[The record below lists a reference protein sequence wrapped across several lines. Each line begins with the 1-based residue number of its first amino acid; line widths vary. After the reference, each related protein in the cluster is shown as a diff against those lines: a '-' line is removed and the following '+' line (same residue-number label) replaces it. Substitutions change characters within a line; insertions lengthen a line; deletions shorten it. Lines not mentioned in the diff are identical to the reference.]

1 MAHVAIIGA
10 NIGGLPAAYE
20 IQEILQKDTPG
31 DHQVTVLSNTPDFS
45 FVPSNPWVAVGWRN
59 RADTG
64 FSLEGPLQKK
74 GIDFIHSA
82 VIEIKPDDN
91 QLKLE
96 NGEKLNY
103 DYLVIATGPS
113 LAFHEV
119 DGLGPEGHTQSVC
132 TINHAEKAW
141 EGWQEFVDNPGP
153 IVVGAVQGASCF
165 GPAYEF
171 AMIMETDLR
180 RRKIRDRV
188 PMTYVTSEP
197 YIGHL
202 GLGGVGNSKGLLESE
217 FRSRHIN
224 WITNAKVD
232 RVEEGKMFVSEHN
245 NEGEVIKEHILEFNY
260 SMMLP
265 AFLGV
270 NAVNNV
276 GEDLVNPRGFVKV
289 DDYQRNP
296 KWNNI
301 YSLGVC
307 IAIPP
312 VEATPVPTGTPKTGY
327 MIESMVAATAH
338 NISNDIKGNTPEK
351 VATWNAFC
359 LADMG
364 DTGVAFIAVPQIP
377 PRNIT
382 WAKMGKWVH
391 WSKVAFEKYFIF
403 NMKRGSTEPL
413 FQKLAL
419 KVMGLNRL
427 KD

>member
-1 MAHVAIIGA
+1 MAHIAIIGA

-31 DHQVTVLSNTPDFS
+31 DHKVTVVSNTPDFS
-45 FVPSNPWVAVGWRN
+45 FVPSNPWIGVGWRK

-64 FSLEGPLQKK
+64 FSLEGPLQNK
-74 GIDFIHSA
+74 GINFIHSA
-82 VIEIKPDDN
+82 VTEIKPDDN

-96 NGEKLNY
+96 NGETVDY
-103 DYLVIATGPS
+103 DYLVIATGPA

-119 DGLGPEGHTQSVC
+119 EGLGPEGHTQSIC
-132 TINHAEKAW
+132 TVGHAEKAW
-141 EGWQEFVDNPGP
+141 EAWQEFTKNPGP

-165 GPAYEF
+165 GPAYEY
-171 AMIMETDLR
+171 AMIMDTDLR
-180 RRKIRDRV
+180 KRKLRDRV
-188 PMTYVTSEP
+188 PITYVTSEP
-197 YIGHL
+197 YVGHL

-217 FRSRHIN
+217 FRQRHIN

-232 RVEEGKMFVSEHN
+232 RVEESKMYVLEHN
-245 NEGEVIKEHILEFNY
+245 NEGEVIKEHELAFNY

-270 NAVNNV
+270 DAVNNV

-296 KWNNI
+296 NWTNI

-312 VEATPVPTGTPKTGY
+312 VEVTPVATGTPKTGY

-364 DTGVAFIAVPQIP
+364 DTGAAFIAVPQIP
-377 PRNIT
+377 PRNLT

-391 WSKVAFEKYFIF
+391 WSKVAFEKYFIY
-403 NMKRGSTEPL
+403 NMKRGSTDPL

>member
-31 DHQVTVLSNTPDFS
+31 DHKVTVVSNTPDFS
-45 FVPSNPWVAVGWRN
+45 FVPSNPWIGVGWRK

-64 FSLEGPLQKK
+64 FSLEGPLQNK
-74 GIDFIHSA
+74 GINFINSA
-82 VIEIKPDDN
+82 VTEIKPDDN

-96 NGEKLNY
+96 NAETVDY
-103 DYLVIATGPS
+103 DYLVIATGPA

-119 DGLGPEGHTQSVC
+119 EGLGPEGHTQSIC
-132 TINHAEKAW
+132 TVGHAEKAW
-141 EGWQEFVDNPGP
+141 EGWQEFTKNPGP

-165 GPAYEF
+165 GPAYEY
-171 AMIMETDLR
+171 AMIMDTDLR
-180 RRKIRDRV
+180 KRKLRDRV

-217 FRSRHIN
+217 FRHRHIN

-232 RVEEGKMFVSEHN
+232 RVEEGKMFVHEHN
-245 NEGEVIKEHILEFNY
+245 NEGEVIKEHELAFNY

-270 NAVNNV
+270 DAVNNV

-312 VEATPVPTGTPKTGY
+312 VEATPVATGTPKTGY

-338 NISNDIKGNTPEK
+338 NISNDIKGNTPET

-364 DTGVAFIAVPQIP
+364 DTGAAFIAVPQIP
-377 PRNIT
+377 PRNLT
-382 WAKMGKWVH
+382 WAKKGKWVH
-391 WSKVAFEKYFIF
+391 WSKVAFEKYFIY
-403 NMKRGSTEPL
+403 NMKRGSTDPL

>member
-20 IQEILQKDTPG
+20 IQEILQKETPG
-31 DHQVTVLSNTPDFS
+31 EHKVTVLSNTPDFS
-45 FVPSNPWVAVGWRN
+45 FVPSNPWIGVGWRK

-64 FSLEGPLQKK
+64 FSLEGPLKNK
-74 GIDFIHSA
+74 GINFIHSA
-82 VIEIKPDDN
+82 VTEIKPDDN

-96 NGEKLNY
+96 NGETVDY
-103 DYLVIATGPS
+103 DYLVIATGPA

-119 DGLGPEGHTQSVC
+119 EGLGPEGHTQSIC
-132 TINHAEKAW
+132 TVAHAEKAW
-141 EGWQEFVDNPGP
+141 DAWQEFTKNPGP

-165 GPAYEF
+165 GPAYEY
-171 AMIMETDLR
+171 AMIMDTDLR
-180 RRKIRDRV
+180 KRKLRDRV
-188 PMTYVTSEP
+188 PITYVTSEP

-217 FRSRHIN
+217 FRDRHIN

-232 RVEEGKMFVSEHN
+232 RVEAGKMFVLEHN
-245 NEGEVIKEHILEFNY
+245 NEGEVIKEHELAFNY

-270 NAVNNV
+270 DAINNV

-289 DDYQRNP
+289 DDFQRNP

-312 VEATPVPTGTPKTGY
+312 VEATPVPTGCPKTGY

-338 NISNDIKGNTPEK
+338 NISNDIKGNTPET

-364 DTGVAFIAVPQIP
+364 DTGAAFIAVPQIP

-382 WAKMGKWVH
+382 WAKKGKWVH
-391 WSKVAFEKYFIF
+391 WSKVAFEKYFIY
-403 NMKRGSTEPL
+403 NMKRGSTDPL

>member
-31 DHQVTVLSNTPDFS
+31 DHKVTVVSNTPDFS
-45 FVPSNPWVAVGWRN
+45 FVPSNPWIGVGWRK

-64 FSLEGPLQKK
+64 FALEGPLQNK
-74 GIDFIHSA
+74 GINFIHSA
-82 VIEIKPDDN
+82 VTEIMPDDN
-91 QLKLE
+91 KLNLE
-96 NGEKLNY
+96 NGETVDY
-103 DYLVIATGPS
+103 DYLVIATGPA

-119 DGLGPEGHTQSVC
+119 EGLGPEGHTQSIC
-132 TINHAEKAW
+132 TVGHAEKAW
-141 EGWQEFVDNPGP
+141 EGWQEFTKNPGP

-165 GPAYEF
+165 GPAYEY
-171 AMIMETDLR
+171 AMIMDTDLR
-180 RRKIRDRV
+180 KRKLRDRV

-217 FRSRHIN
+217 FRQRHIN

-232 RVEEGKMFVSEHN
+232 RVEEGKMYVLEHN
-245 NEGEVIKEHILEFNY
+245 NEGEVIKEHELAFNY

-270 NAVNNV
+270 DAVNNV

-312 VEATPVPTGTPKTGY
+312 VEVTPVATGTPKTGY

-338 NISNDIKGNTPEK
+338 NISNDIKGNTPET

-364 DTGVAFIAVPQIP
+364 DTGAAFIAVPQIP
-377 PRNIT
+377 PRNLT
-382 WAKMGKWVH
+382 WAKKGKWVH
-391 WSKVAFEKYFIF
+391 WSKVAFEKYFIY
-403 NMKRGSTEPL
+403 NMKRGSTDPL

>member
-1 MAHVAIIGA
+1 MAHIAIVGA
-10 NIGGLPAAYE
+10 NIGGLPAAFE
-20 IQEILQKDTPG
+20 IQEILQKETPG
-31 DHQVTVLSNTPDFS
+31 DHKVTVVSNTADFS
-45 FVPSNPWVAVGWRN
+45 FVPSNPWVAVGWRK
-59 RADTG
+59 REDTG
-64 FSLEGPLQKK
+64 FSLKGPLHKK
-74 GIDFIHSA
+74 GINFVHSA
-82 VIEIKPDDN
+82 VTEIKPDDN
-91 QLKLE
+91 QLQME
-96 NGEKLNY
+96 NGDTLDY
-103 DYLVIATGPS
+103 DYLVIATGPA

-119 DGLGPEGHTQSVC
+119 EGLGPEGFTESVC
-132 TINHAEKAW
+132 TIAHAEKAW
-141 EGWQEFVDNPGP
+141 ESWQEFAKNPGP

-171 AMIMETDLR
+171 ATIMDTDLR
-180 RRKIRDRV
+180 KRKIRDRV

-217 FRSRHIN
+217 FRHRHIS
-224 WITNAKVD
+224 WITNAKVT
-232 RVEEGKMFVSEHN
+232 RIEKGKMYVDEHN
-245 NEGEVIKEHILEFNY
+245 SQGEVIHQHELPFNY

-265 AFLGV
+265 AFLGID
-270 NAVNNV
+270 AVNNV

-289 DDYQRNP
+289 DQHQRNP

-338 NISNDIKGNTPEK
+338 NISNDIKGNSPEK

-364 DTGVAFIAVPQIP
+364 DTGAAFIAVPQIP

-382 WAKMGKWVH
+382 WAKQGKWVH
-391 WSKVAFEKYFIF
+391 WSKIAFEKYFLF
-403 NMKRGSTEPL
+403 NIKRGSTEPL
-413 FQKLAL
+413 FQKLML

>member
-1 MAHVAIIGA
+1 
-10 NIGGLPAAYE
+10 LPAAYE

-31 DHQVTVLSNTPDFS
+31 EHKVTVLSNTPDFS
-45 FVPSNPWVAVGWRN
+45 FVPSNPWIGVGWRK

-64 FSLEGPLQKK
+64 FALEGPLQNK
-74 GIDFIHSA
+74 GINFIHSA
-82 VIEIKPDDN
+82 VTEIKPDDN
-91 QLKLE
+91 KLKLE
-96 NGEKLNY
+96 NGETVDY
-103 DYLVIATGPS
+103 DYLVIATGPA

-119 DGLGPEGHTQSVC
+119 EGLGPEGHTQSIC
-132 TINHAEKAW
+132 TVAHAEKAW
-141 EGWQEFVDNPGP
+141 EAWQEFTKNPGP

-165 GPAYEF
+165 GPAYEY
-171 AMIMETDLR
+171 AMIMDTDLR
-180 RRKIRDRV
+180 KRKLRDRV
-188 PMTYVTSEP
+188 PITYVTSEP
-197 YIGHL
+197 YVGHL

-217 FRSRHIN
+217 FRQRHIN

-232 RVEEGKMFVSEHN
+232 RVEKGKMFVLEHN
-245 NEGEVIKEHILEFNY
+245 NEGEVIKEHELAFNY

-270 NAVNNV
+270 DAVNNV

-312 VEATPVPTGTPKTGY
+312 VEATPVATGTPKTGY

-338 NISNDIKGNTPEK
+338 NISNDIKGNTPET

-364 DTGVAFIAVPQIP
+364 DTGAAFIAVPQIP
-377 PRNIT
+377 PRNLT
-382 WAKMGKWVH
+382 WAKKGKWVH
-391 WSKVAFEKYFIF
+391 WSKVAFEKYFIY
-403 NMKRGSTEPL
+403 NMKRGSTDPL

>member
-31 DHQVTVLSNTPDFS
+31 EHKVTVVSNTPDFS
-45 FVPSNPWVAVGWRN
+45 FVPSNPWIGVGWRK

-64 FSLEGPLQKK
+64 FSLEGPLQNK
-74 GIDFIHSA
+74 GINFIHSA
-82 VIEIKPDDN
+82 VTEIKPDDN
-91 QLKLE
+91 KLILE
-96 NGEKLNY
+96 NGETVDY
-103 DYLVIATGPS
+103 DYLVIATGPA

-119 DGLGPEGHTQSVC
+119 EGLGPEGHTQSIC
-132 TINHAEKAW
+132 TVAHAEKAW
-141 EGWQEFVDNPGP
+141 EAWQEFTKTLGP

-165 GPAYEF
+165 GPAYEY
-171 AMIMETDLR
+171 AMIMDTDLR
-180 RRKIRDRV
+180 KRKLRDRV

-197 YIGHL
+197 YVGHL

-217 FRSRHIN
+217 FRQRHIN

-232 RVEEGKMFVSEHN
+232 RVEKGKMFVLEHN
-245 NEGEVIKEHILEFNY
+245 NEGEVIKEHELAFNY

-270 NAVNNV
+270 DAINNV

-312 VEATPVPTGTPKTGY
+312 VEATPVATGTPKTGY

-338 NISNDIKGNTPEK
+338 NISNDIKGNTPET

-364 DTGVAFIAVPQIP
+364 DTGAAFIAVPQIP
-377 PRNIT
+377 PRNLT
-382 WAKMGKWVH
+382 WAKKGKWVH
-391 WSKVAFEKYFIF
+391 WSKVAFEKYFIY

>member
-1 MAHVAIIGA
+1 MG
-10 NIGGLPAAYE
+10 
-20 IQEILQKDTPG
+20 
-31 DHQVTVLSNTPDFS
+31 
-45 FVPSNPWVAVGWRN
+45 VGWRT
-59 RADTG
+59 REDIT
-64 FSLEGPLQKK
+64 FSLKGPLQNK
-74 GIDFIHSA
+74 GINFIHSA
-82 VIEIKPDDN
+82 VTEINPDDN

-96 NGEKLNY
+96 NGDTVDY
-103 DYLVIATGPS
+103 DYLVIATGPK

-119 DGLGPEGHTQSVC
+119 EGLGPDGYTQSVC
-132 TINHAEKAW
+132 TTGHAEKAW
-141 EGWQEFVDNPGP
+141 EAWQEFVKAPGP

-165 GPAYEF
+165 GPAYEY

-180 RRKIRDRV
+180 KRKLRDRV

-217 FRSRHIN
+217 FRQRHIN

-232 RVEEGKMFVSEHN
+232 RVEDGKMFVLEHN
-245 NEGEVIKEHILEFNY
+245 NEGEVIKEHELEFNY

-270 NAVNNV
+270 DAVNNV

-312 VEATPVPTGTPKTGY
+312 VEATPVATGTPKTGY

-338 NISNDIKGNTPEK
+338 NISNDIKGNKPET

-364 DTGVAFIAVPQIP
+364 DTGAAFIAVPQIP

-391 WSKVAFEKYFIF
+391 WSKVAFEKYFIW
-403 NMKRGSTEPL
+403 NMKRGNTEPL

-419 KVMGLNRL
+419 KVMGLNCYTRL
-427 KD
+427 LLFPLMT

>member
-1 MAHVAIIGA
+1 MAHIAIIGA

-20 IQEILQKDTPG
+20 IQEILQKETPG
-31 DHQVTVLSNTPDFS
+31 EHKVTVLSNQADFS
-45 FVPSNPWVAVGWRN
+45 FVPSNPWVGVGWRN
-59 RADTG
+59 RKDTG
-64 FSLEGPLQKK
+64 FSLKGPLQNK
-74 GIDFIHSA
+74 GINFIHSA
-82 VIEIKPDDN
+82 VTEITPDNN

-96 NGEKLNY
+96 NGETVDY
-103 DYLVIATGPS
+103 DYLVIATGPA

-119 DGLGPEGHTQSVC
+119 DGLGPEGHTQSIC
-132 TINHAEKAW
+132 TIGHAEKAW
-141 EGWQEFVDNPGP
+141 EAWQEFIKAPGP

-165 GPAYEF
+165 GPAYEY
-171 AMIMETDLR
+171 AMIMDTDLR
-180 RRKIRDRV
+180 KRKLRDRV
-188 PMTYVTSEP
+188 PITYVTSEP
-197 YIGHL
+197 YVGHL
-202 GLGGVGNSKGLLESE
+202 GLGGVGDSKGLLESE
-217 FRSRHIN
+217 FRDRHIS

-232 RVEEGKMFVSEHN
+232 RVEEGKMFVLEHN
-245 NEGEVIKEHILEFNY
+245 NEGEVIKEHELEFNY

-270 NAVNNV
+270 DAVNNV

-312 VEATPVPTGTPKTGY
+312 VEATPVATGTPKTGY

-338 NISNDIKGNTPEK
+338 NISNDIKGNTPET

-364 DTGVAFIAVPQIP
+364 DTGAAFIAVPQIP

-382 WAKMGKWVH
+382 WAKKGKWVH
-391 WSKVAFEKYFIF
+391 WSKVAFEKYFIW
-403 NMKRGSTEPL
+403 NMKRGTTEPL

-419 KVMGLNRL
+419 KVMGLNRI

>member
-20 IQEILQKDTPG
+20 IQEILKKETPG
-31 DHQVTVLSNTPDFS
+31 EHKVTVLSNQADFS
-45 FVPSNPWVAVGWRN
+45 FVPSNPWVGVGWRDRKN
-59 RADTG
+59 TG
-64 FSLEGPLQKK
+64 FSLKGPLERK
-74 GIDFIHSA
+74 GINFIHSA
-82 VIEIKPDDN
+82 VTEIRPDEN
-91 QLKLE
+91 QLTLK
-96 NGEKLNY
+96 NGDTIDY
-103 DYLVIATGPS
+103 DYLVIATGPA

-119 DGLGPEGHTQSVC
+119 DGLGPDGYTQSIC
-132 TINHAEKAW
+132 TIGHAEAAW
-141 EGWQEFVDNPGP
+141 EAWQEFITKPGP

-165 GPAYEF
+165 GPAYEY
-171 AMIMETDLR
+171 AMIMDTDLR
-180 RRKIRDRV
+180 KRKIRDQV
-188 PMTYVTSEP
+188 PITYVTSEP
-197 YIGHL
+197 YVGHL
-202 GLGGVGNSKGLLESE
+202 GLGGVGDSKGLLESE
-217 FRSRHIN
+217 FRDRHIK

-232 RVEEGKMFVSEHN
+232 RVEEGRMFVLEHN
-245 NEGEVIKEHILEFNY
+245 SEGEVIKEHELEFNY

-270 NAVNNV
+270 DAVSNV

-338 NISNDIKGNTPEK
+338 NISNDIKGNEPET

-364 DTGVAFIAVPQIP
+364 DTGAAFIAVPQIP

-382 WAKMGKWVH
+382 WAKKGKWVH

-419 KVMGLNRL
+419 KVIGLNRL

>member
-1 MAHVAIIGA
+1 MAHIAIIGA

-20 IQEILQKDTPG
+20 IQDILKKDTPG
-31 DHQVTVLSNTPDFS
+31 DHKVTVVSNTPDFS
-45 FVPSNPWVAVGWRN
+45 FVPSNPWVAVGWRK
-59 RADTG
+59 REDTG
-64 FSLEGPLQKK
+64 FALKGPLAKQ
-74 GIDFIHSA
+74 GIYFIHSA
-82 VIEIKPDDN
+82 VTEINPDDN
-91 QLKLE
+91 QLKME
-96 NGEKLNY
+96 NGETLDY

-119 DGLGPEGHTQSVC
+119 EGLGPEKHTQSVC
-132 TINHAEKAW
+132 TISHAEKAW
-141 EGWQEFVDNPGP
+141 ENWQDFVHSPGP

-171 AMIMETDLR
+171 AMIMDTDLR

-188 PMTYVTSEP
+188 PMTFVTSEP

-202 GLGGVGNSKGLLESE
+202 GLGGVGNSKGLMESE
-217 FRSRHIN
+217 FRHRHIS

-232 RVEEGKMFVSEHN
+232 RVEAGKMFVHEHN
-245 NEGEVIKEHILEFNY
+245 NEGEVIKEHELEFNF

-265 AFLGV
+265 AFLGID
-270 NAVNNV
+270 AVNNV

-289 DDYQRNP
+289 DEHQRNP

-301 YSLGVC
+301 YSVGVC

-312 VEATPVPTGTPKTGY
+312 VEATPIPTGTPKTGY
-327 MIESMVAATAH
+327 MIESMTAATAH

-351 VATWNAFC
+351 VGTWNAFC

-364 DTGVAFIAVPQIP
+364 DTGVAFIAAPQIP

-382 WAKMGKWVH
+382 WAKKGKWVH
-391 WSKVAFEKYFIF
+391 LSKVAFEKYFIF
-403 NMKRGSTEPL
+403 NMKRGSHDPL
-413 FQKLAL
+413 FQKLAF

>member
-1 MAHVAIIGA
+1 MAHIAIVGA
-10 NIGGLPAAYE
+10 NIGGLPAAFE

-31 DHQVTVLSNTPDFS
+31 DHRVTVVSNTAEFS
-45 FVPSNPWVAVGWRN
+45 FVPSNPWVAVGWRK
-59 RADTG
+59 REETG
-64 FSLEGPLQKK
+64 FSLKGPLQKK

-82 VIEIKPDDN
+82 VTEIKPDDK
-91 QLKLE
+91 QLQLE
-96 NGEKLNY
+96 NGDTLDY
-103 DYLVIATGPS
+103 DYLVIATGPA

-119 DGLGPEGHTQSVC
+119 EGLGPEGFTQSIC
-132 TINHAEKAW
+132 TIAHAEKAW
-141 EGWQEFVDNPGP
+141 DSWQEFVHNPGP
-153 IVVGAVQGASCF
+153 VVVGAVQGASCF

-171 AMIMETDLR
+171 ATIMDTDLR
-180 RRKIRDRV
+180 KRRIRDRV
-188 PMTYVTSEP
+188 PITYVTSEP

-217 FRSRHIN
+217 FRHRHIS
-224 WITNAKVD
+224 WITNAKVT
-232 RVEEGKMFVSEHN
+232 RIEKGKMFVDEHN
-245 NEGEVIKEHILEFNY
+245 NQGEVIKQHELPFNY

-265 AFLGV
+265 AFLGIDP
-270 NAVNNV
+270 VNNV

-289 DDYQRNP
+289 DQYQRNP

-312 VEATPVPTGTPKTGY
+312 VEATPVATGTPKTGY

-364 DTGVAFIAVPQIP
+364 DTGAAFIAVPQIP

-382 WAKMGKWVH
+382 WAKQGKWVH
-391 WSKVAFEKYFIF
+391 WSKIAFEKYFLF
-403 NMKRGSTEPL
+403 NIKRGSTEPL
-413 FQKLAL
+413 FQKLML

>member
-31 DHQVTVLSNTPDFS
+31 EHKVTVLSNTPDFS
-45 FVPSNPWVAVGWRN
+45 FVPSNPWIGVGWRK

-64 FSLEGPLQKK
+64 FSLEGPLQNK
-74 GIDFIHSA
+74 GINFIHSA
-82 VIEIKPDDN
+82 VTEIKPDDN
-91 QLKLE
+91 KLNLE
-96 NGEKLNY
+96 NGETVDY
-103 DYLVIATGPS
+103 DYLVIATGPA

-119 DGLGPEGHTQSVC
+119 EGLGPEGHTQSIC
-132 TINHAEKAW
+132 TVAHAEKAW
-141 EGWQEFVDNPGP
+141 EAWQEFTKNPGP

-165 GPAYEF
+165 GPAYEY
-171 AMIMETDLR
+171 AMIMDTDLR
-180 RRKIRDRV
+180 KRKLRDRV
-188 PMTYVTSEP
+188 PITYVTSEP
-197 YIGHL
+197 YVGHL

-217 FRSRHIN
+217 FRQRHIN

-232 RVEEGKMFVSEHN
+232 RVEKGKMFVLEHN
-245 NEGEVIKEHILEFNY
+245 NEGEVIKEHELAFNY

-270 NAVNNV
+270 DAINNV

-312 VEATPVPTGTPKTGY
+312 VEATPVATGTPKTGY

-338 NISNDIKGNTPEK
+338 NISNDIKGNTPET

-364 DTGVAFIAVPQIP
+364 DTGAAFIAVPQIP
-377 PRNIT
+377 PRNLT
-382 WAKMGKWVH
+382 WAKKGKWVH
-391 WSKVAFEKYFIF
+391 WSKVAFEKYFIY
-403 NMKRGSTEPL
+403 NMKRGSTDPL

-419 KVMGLNRL
+419 KVMGLNRI

>member
-1 MAHVAIIGA
+1 MAHIAIVGA
-10 NIGGLPAAYE
+10 NIGGLPAAFE

-31 DHQVTVLSNTPDFS
+31 DHRVTVVSNTAEFS
-45 FVPSNPWVAVGWRN
+45 FVPSNPWVAVGWRK
-59 RADTG
+59 REETG
-64 FSLEGPLQKK
+64 FSLKGPLQKK
-74 GIDFIHSA
+74 GIYFIHSA
-82 VIEIKPDDN
+82 VTEIKPDDK
-91 QLKLE
+91 QLQLE
-96 NGEKLNY
+96 NGDTLDY
-103 DYLVIATGPS
+103 DYLVIATGPA

-119 DGLGPEGHTQSVC
+119 EGLGPEGFTQSIC
-132 TINHAEKAW
+132 TIAHAEKAW
-141 EGWQEFVDNPGP
+141 DSWQEFVHNPGP
-153 IVVGAVQGASCF
+153 VVVGAVQGASCF

-171 AMIMETDLR
+171 ATIMDTDLR
-180 RRKIRDRV
+180 KRRIRDRV
-188 PMTYVTSEP
+188 PITYVTSEP

-217 FRSRHIN
+217 FRHRHIS
-224 WITNAKVD
+224 WITNAKVT
-232 RVEEGKMFVSEHN
+232 RIEKGKMFVDEHN
-245 NEGEVIKEHILEFNY
+245 NQGEVIKQHELPFNY

-265 AFLGV
+265 AFLGIDP
-270 NAVNNV
+270 VNNV

-289 DDYQRNP
+289 DQYQRNP

-312 VEATPVPTGTPKTGY
+312 VEATPVATGTPKTGY

-364 DTGVAFIAVPQIP
+364 DTGAAFIAVPQIP

-382 WAKMGKWVH
+382 WAKQGKWVH
-391 WSKVAFEKYFIF
+391 WSKIAFEKYFLF
-403 NMKRGSTEPL
+403 NIKRGSTEPL
-413 FQKLAL
+413 FQKLML